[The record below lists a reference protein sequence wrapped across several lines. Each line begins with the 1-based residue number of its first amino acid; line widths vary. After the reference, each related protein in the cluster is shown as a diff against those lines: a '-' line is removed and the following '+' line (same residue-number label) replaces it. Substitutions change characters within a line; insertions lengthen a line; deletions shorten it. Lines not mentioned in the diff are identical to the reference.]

1 MLVFAL
7 ISGAALIA
15 QYQFAQT
22 SCKAKRTCSSQNGNG
37 PTQSYYVS
45 FQFLELKL
53 NCLFRVVF
61 GSSVTAYFSC
71 FFSMFGKKEKL
82 VSTVA
87 IYLFFNVGR
96 ANL

>member
-1 MLVFAL
+1 MLVVAL
-7 ISGAALIA
+7 ISGAALIP

-22 SCKAKRTCSSQNGNG
+22 SCKAERTCSSQNGNG

-53 NCLFRVVF
+53 NCLFWVVF
-61 GSSVTAYFSC
+61 GSSVTAY